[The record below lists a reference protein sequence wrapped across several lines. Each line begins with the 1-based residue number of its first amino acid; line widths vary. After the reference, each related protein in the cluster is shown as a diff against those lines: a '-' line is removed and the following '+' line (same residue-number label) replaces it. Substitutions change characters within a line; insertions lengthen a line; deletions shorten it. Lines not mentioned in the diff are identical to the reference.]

1 MPQTNFFINETPE
14 FGQCSDDDEDDDE
27 EEDED
32 EEMDEGEEDIDLDP
46 DMAYLAGLQSI
57 DTDLTRFIGGPAGTG
72 TSTPLLLNDAM
83 LGSAMWPSTGTQ
95 HTMGKPVTTTVSA
108 GQLQQQQQQQA
119 QQQQCTGSSA
129 GYVSDRT
136 KLNLNLKL
144 QQKQQQMQQ
153 RGQPPAT
160 SIRSANSQSASQQKP
175 SQAFNANFQGPK
187 QTTTGKTANHPKAI
201 TTPLVKNVNS
211 KRLTSSSKSSGKSTA
226 ASTSN
231 LNSNCSPLVLNAST
245 GISTMNSANSSFVN
259 FDPASFLDSCFNT
272 GNVSP
277 ESTSLLDGHS
287 SLDQMLMNNSELLL
301 LNQPNSALGQ
311 TMTTEQL
318 MMMIGS
324 QTPISHGGQYS
335 APTSIAV
342 SSGSNSGGSSRS
354 TSKNSNNRQPV
365 SSQIFAGTRTPTSIM
380 HQTNSSSFSSNSG
393 KHSNAGSVQLHFSST
408 HAGNGSCSSNNSNSA
423 SLCPMTTST
432 VSTLSNH
439 KQAQS
444 VAQSKAA
451 NLNAIINNLAS
462 ANNGAASVGA
472 GAGNQ
477 NSGGGSLDGSSS
489 TQQHAAQQLFSGSAG
504 NFIFCTN
511 TPTSSTIAFPPSA
524 AAASQL
530 DQRHSVTSLA
540 NSVVSTSTASTQL
553 FSFPPGIS
561 AGGVGHSGEG
571 PPTTLLLPA
580 NLHTASGQLSIQQP
594 VASGAASAGGQHAQQ
609 LIYNAFSRFIYP
621 SSATNAN
628 QGQQFNVNR
637 SVEANSS
644 GPLAGVVGG
653 DSTQTIST
661 LISHDGQLYQLNVA
675 NNSASPIAQIV
686 TPNLP
691 LECSSSSRLRIKA
704 ECHSD
709 GSSTT
714 NSSIS
719 LLQPNTALLHSDLHS
734 ISLDS
739 LLGSSLGP
747 TPAPLIT
754 TFQPTLTPISTSNAN
769 SFGSTKSGL
778 KKQRSK

>member
-1 MPQTNFFINETPE
+1 MNSSFASTSNGHLLRQRGSTMPQTNFFINETPE

-108 GQLQQQQQQQA
+108 GQLQQQQQA

-187 QTTTGKTANHPKAI
+187 QTTTGKAANHPKAI

-245 GISTMNSANSSFVN
+245 GISSMNSANSSFVN

-335 APTSIAV
+335 APNSKAV

-489 TQQHAAQQLFSGSAG
+489 TQQHAAQQLFSGSG
-504 NFIFCTN
+504 NISLLAVTIVPFVTVNCIFNLC
-511 TPTSSTIAFPPSA
+511 
-524 AAASQL
+524 
-530 DQRHSVTSLA
+530 
-540 NSVVSTSTASTQL
+540 
-553 FSFPPGIS
+553 
-561 AGGVGHSGEG
+561 HSGELHLLHKHAHLILNCFSTISSCCFPAG
-571 PPTTLLLPA
+571 PTSLGDFVCQQRRLHEHCFNATLLLSAWHQRRRRRPLWRGPFDNTAATCKPA
-580 NLHTASGQLSIQQP
+580 HCFRAAKYSAASGQW
-594 VASGAASAGGQHAQQ
+594 
-609 LIYNAFSRFIYP
+609 
-621 SSATNAN
+621 
-628 QGQQFNVNR
+628 
-637 SVEANSS
+637 
-644 GPLAGVVGG
+644 
-653 DSTQTIST
+653 
-661 LISHDGQLYQLNVA
+661 
-675 NNSASPIAQIV
+675 
-686 TPNLP
+686 
-691 LECSSSSRLRIKA
+691 
-704 ECHSD
+704 
-709 GSSTT
+709 
-714 NSSIS
+714 
-719 LLQPNTALLHSDLHS
+719 
-734 ISLDS
+734 
-739 LLGSSLGP
+739 SSLSRGTARSAAHLQCLQSLHLPIIGHECQPGP
-747 TPAPLIT
+747 TV
-754 TFQPTLTPISTSNAN
+754 
-769 SFGSTKSGL
+769 
-778 KKQRSK
+778 

>member
-335 APTSIAV
+335 APTSKAV

-380 HQTNSSSFSSNSG
+380 HHTNSSSFSSNSG

-489 TQQHAAQQLFSGSAG
+489 TQQHAAQQLFSGSG
-504 NFIFCTN
+504 NISLLTVTIVPFVTVNCIFNLC
-511 TPTSSTIAFPPSA
+511 
-524 AAASQL
+524 
-530 DQRHSVTSLA
+530 
-540 NSVVSTSTASTQL
+540 
-553 FSFPPGIS
+553 
-561 AGGVGHSGEG
+561 HSGELHLLHKHAHLIHNCFSTISSCCFPAG
-571 PPTTLLLPA
+571 PTSLGDFACQQRRLHEHCFNATLLLSAWHQRRRRRPLWRGPSDNTAATCKPA
-580 NLHTASGQLSIQQP
+580 HCFRTAKYSAASGQW
-594 VASGAASAGGQHAQQ
+594 
-609 LIYNAFSRFIYP
+609 
-621 SSATNAN
+621 
-628 QGQQFNVNR
+628 
-637 SVEANSS
+637 
-644 GPLAGVVGG
+644 
-653 DSTQTIST
+653 
-661 LISHDGQLYQLNVA
+661 
-675 NNSASPIAQIV
+675 
-686 TPNLP
+686 
-691 LECSSSSRLRIKA
+691 
-704 ECHSD
+704 
-709 GSSTT
+709 
-714 NSSIS
+714 
-719 LLQPNTALLHSDLHS
+719 
-734 ISLDS
+734 
-739 LLGSSLGP
+739 SSLSRGTSRSAAHLQCLQSLHLPIIGYKCQPGP
-747 TPAPLIT
+747 TV
-754 TFQPTLTPISTSNAN
+754 
-769 SFGSTKSGL
+769 
-778 KKQRSK
+778 